1 MKGFAMEN
9 TQRRGAKIEFL
20 SHSLLR
26 ISRCLDAFVAVV
38 WIETAPGRRL
48 IRFRAGK
55 A

>member
-9 TQRRGAKIEFL
+9 TRRRGAKIEFQ
-20 SHSLLR
+20 SHDSR
-26 ISRCLDAFVAVV
+26 RTSRCLDASVAVER
-38 WIETAPGRRL
+38 IDTASKRRL